1 MNVHNPMERIR
12 LFVDVMLDA
21 ADLGALEELQALICE
36 QPVVRLV
43 IPDNPEF
50 TGRFVGARQVEIDA

>member
-1 MNVHNPMERIR
+1 MNAHNPTERIR

-21 ADLGALEELQALICE
+21 AALEELQALICE